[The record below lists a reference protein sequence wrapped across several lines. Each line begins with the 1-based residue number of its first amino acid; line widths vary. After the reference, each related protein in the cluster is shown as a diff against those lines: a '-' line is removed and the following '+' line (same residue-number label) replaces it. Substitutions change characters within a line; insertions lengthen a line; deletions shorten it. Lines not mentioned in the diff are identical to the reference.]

1 MKKTERKRG
10 RINNDEEKRCGTKW
24 EEGRIIANQDK
35 EKYQTKSE
43 GKNRGGNSLHSD
55 HPRGRITR
63 ERTRKDS
70 LVGAGMK
77 EGRSTKASGGAAH
90 EG

>member
-24 EEGRIIANQDK
+24 EGRIIANENE
-35 EKYQTKSE
+35 EKYQTKSK
-43 GKNRGGNSLHSD
+43 GKDRGGNSLYSD
-55 HPRGRITR
+55 LPRGRIMR